1 MIRMIHD
8 YYVMIEGQ
16 NIFDRLVKNNL
27 RTYDTIWKNVT
38 GQGDKYTTGFLLDFL
53 YFIIEEAK
61 ETIVDFS
68 LGTVRVYQDNIK
80 IISI

>member
-38 GQGDKYTTGFLLDFL
+38 GQGDKYATGFLLDFL
-53 YFIIEEAK
+53 YFIVEEAK